1 MTHRL
6 SVRIDADLARKVKY
20 LRERTRKTTTQV
32 VAASIDAYF
41 EQASRNV
48 RASDLLADFVGS
60 AEGDPE
66 LSSDYKGELRRSLSR
81 KARR

>member
-1 MTHRL
+1 MTNRL
-6 SVRIDADLARKVKY
+6 SVRIDADLARKLKY
-20 LRERTRKTTTQV
+20 LRERTQKTTTQV
-32 VAASIDAYF
+32 VAASIEAFF
-41 EQASRNV
+41 EQASRNL

-66 LSSDYKGELRRSLSR
+66 LSSAYKGELRRSLSQ